1 MVKRTSSFYAIKAIK
16 GQQVRYQIVSREFT
30 NTPIIAHFKGGTEL
44 NYPIKTLAR
53 KISNYA
59 IKTSATTYEYAVTA
73 RVLYGAELNYSIVV
87 KNKKQ
92 SLYPIVVKK
101 KNVQLYPVTA
111 RVIRGTELNYPIKTS
126 MRKTAFYPIFARE
139 KATSLYPIVSTNY
152 IHCKEIKRVELATS
166 HIEHDVNMFDFVAA
180 TRRQELASMLYKV
193 QIEML
198 DSTKSTKIQNTNKTL
213 IENEIRATIK
223 EYGIANDVQHFET
236 NATKPHESSLAEFAS
251 VNSKV
256 VNSEIIKEFS
266 TDAEKL
272 KIVNKDHDKATKLVN
287 AQLSE
292 KDNERSTELQETL
305 ISEKDNDKLVNN
317 SKIHTA
323 GKVDLDMIVHA
334 LTEAVLD
341 ADKQTSK
348 RDIKVIVAIREMLA
362 AAQDVY
368 VAEKLIET
376 YGVSLVKVAQTALNI
391 EYKATINSNAKAIVN
406 TEHATVT
413 NFVNKAHDFN
423 IKNVNIR
430 NIAAPAT
437 NSTLAT
443 EVFYYQASDKQPIM
457 TKVKKFVESTL
468 SEIDSKVAQPN
479 NRAMHSAI
487 EAYAKPNAMHT
498 TTSKSEIDSILL
510 DTSAATTKQIFESKK
525 SDQYSAWT
533 KQVFNLKIVDKND
546 IYVKKREYSTEINK
560 QIEAV
565 DVKNKNVRF
574 ADAIVSEITND
585 KVTKTSKA
593 VVADKNNPIATDV
606 AEMMSS
612 TTSPVT
618 ETDVK
623 ELVAST
629 TGVEYTANH
638 IKHKTMTTSYE
649 ENIRF
654 NDKTNATNEMSTKIK
669 IRNHSTTT
677 TSQDINIDVLTHD
690 TATTDKEYAME
701 LKALSNGAV
710 PSVIDTK
717 LEMNNE
723 ATNNETEASLKNDAV
738 KALIAEIDT
747 NSNERKIERSTT
759 DIAVEINGRDIER
772 SLTSQDG
779 ITQITKI
786 DRSRTE
792 QEMFV
797 TKKIIERGRTK
808 QEFDAS
814 IIEFERGRVTQEFE
828 TEFKRFDRAIFVTKD
843 VNIKRF
849 DKAMIIEKITEI
861 SDIVGAYKPPKKK
874 NKKKIW
880 LHMGKSSWLPSL
892 KNWKTR

>member
-1 MVKRTSSFYAIKAIK
+1 MVKRTSSFYTIKAIK
-16 GQQVRYQIVSREFT
+16 GQQVRYPIVSREFT

-92 SLYPIVVKK
+92 SLYPIVAKT

-166 HIEHDVNMFDFVAA
+166 HIEHNVNMFDFVAA
-180 TRRQELASMLYKV
+180 TRRQELSSMLYNL
-193 QIEML
+193 QIAML
-198 DSTKSTKIQNTNKTL
+198 DASNNIKIKTTNKAF
-213 IENEIRATIK
+213 IEREINVAIK
-223 EYGIANDVQHFET
+223 EREVATNKRNFTVEIA
-236 NATKPHESSLAEFAS
+236 K
-251 VNSKV
+251 KW
-256 VNSEIIKEFS
+256 
-266 TDAEKL
+266 
-272 KIVNKDHDKATKLVN
+272 DKATLSNIAAKTHEHSNGLVSRDLISRDNKVNTADKGSRETKLI
-287 AQLSE
+287 
-292 KDNERSTELQETL
+292 TTI
-305 ISEKDNDKLVNN
+305 ISEKSNEVNSHLRTIDTSVKN
-317 SKIHTA
+317 YSVSTNYQDITIAENAEKIT
-323 GKVDLDMIVHA
+323 IVKSLSQA
-334 LTEAVLD
+334 IVS
-341 ADKQTSK
+341 ADIQTSK
-348 RDIKVIVAIREMLA
+348 RDIKAIVAIREMLI

-368 VAEKLIET
+368 VVEKLIET

-391 EYKATINSNAKAIVN
+391 QYKATINSNAKAIVN
-406 TEHATVT
+406 TEYDVIT

-443 EVFYYQASDKQPIM
+443 EVFYYQASDKQPTF
-457 TKVKKFVESTL
+457 TKVRKVDKVLL

-487 EAYAKPNAMHT
+487 EAYAKPNATHT
-498 TTSKSEIDSILL
+498 TTPKSEIDSILL
-510 DTSAATTKQIFESKK
+510 DTSAVTTKQIFESKK
-525 SDQYSAWT
+525 LDQYSAWT

-546 IYVKKREYSTEINK
+546 VYVKKREYSTEINK

-574 ADAIVSEITND
+574 VDAIVSEITNE

-654 NDKTNATNEMSTKIK
+654 NDKTNATNEMSTEIK

-690 TATTDKEYAME
+690 TATTDKEYATE
-701 LKALSNGAV
+701 LKTLSNGAV

-723 ATNNETEASLKNDAV
+723 ATNSETEASLKNDAV
-738 KALIAEIDT
+738 KALIAEVDT

-759 DIAVEINGRDIER
+759 DIAVEINGRDFER

-797 TKKIIERGRTK
+797 AKKIIERGRTK

-814 IIEFERGRVTQEFE
+814 INEFERGRVTQEFE

-849 DKAMIIEKITEI
+849 DKAMIIEKVTEI